1 MPNSRFFFPSL
12 NQTRSLSSLPVFLD
26 EEDYAPCRSFLFFP
40 HFVLFCLLSLSLSYL
55 YVGPGQDF
63 GCGLDFDVACCLVLF
78 WDTEEEALLSLIV
91 DGDIIGGLQRLLDC
105 PSVPPGL
112 IMPRYNNDE
121 KCQKLKN
128 SS

>member
-1 MPNSRFFFPSL
+1 MHHVV
-12 NQTRSLSSLPVFLD
+12 VFV
-26 EEDYAPCRSFLFFP
+26 
-40 HFVLFCLLSLSLSYL
+40 FVFVQSLSLSYIYL
-55 YVGPGQDF
+55 GPGRGLGF
-63 GCGLDFDVACCLVLF
+63 GLGFDVGCCLVLF
-78 WDTEEEALLSLIV
+78 WDKEEEALLSLIV

-121 KCQKLKN
+121 KCLKLKN

>member
-1 MPNSRFFFPSL
+1 M
-12 NQTRSLSSLPVFLD
+12 
-26 EEDYAPCRSFLFFP
+26 SFVVIVVISFYLR
-40 HFVLFCLLSLSLSYL
+40 HGRGFC
-55 YVGPGQDF
+55 F
-63 GCGLDFDVACCLVLF
+63 GLGFDVGCCLVLF
-78 WDTEEEALLSLIV
+78 WDKEEEALLSLIV

-121 KCQKLKN
+121 KCLKLKN